1 MTRPS
6 PKHPDRNSVRPFP
19 AWAPWVFIAPF
30 ILVFSTF
37 VVWPLISSLILSTQ
51 RTFGPGLTRFIGF
64 ENFAFLLR
72 DPMFWKAAG
81 NTFVFALGSIFIQL
95 PLSLGLAMLLNRPGI
110 KGRAIYR
117 LAIFSPSLVGLVF
130 VGILFR
136 LVFEK
141 RTGLVNALLHSWIPA
156 FDPEFPWLQTY
167 VMPSLILAAL
177 WLYVGFN
184 MVYFLAALQNVPKDL
199 MEAASIDG
207 ASPWQR
213 FRHVVLPSIMPI
225 AGFVVL
231 LSTIGSFQLFE
242 LPWIILDN
250 SAGPDDRGLTIVMY
264 LYQTGFIT
272 GDLGYASAVGWVLAL
287 VLMTIAIFQRI
298 VLRRTE
304 EH

>member
-1 MTRPS
+1 MSAAPPS
-6 PKHPDRNSVRPFP
+6 PSRRSVRAFP
-19 AWAPWVFIAPF
+19 AWAPWAFIAPF
-30 ILVFSTF
+30 LVVFCTF
-37 VVWPLISSLILSTQ
+37 VIWPLISSLVLAMQ
-51 RTFGPGLTRFIGF
+51 RTYGPGYTRFVGL
-64 ENFAFLLR
+64 ENFAFLLK
-72 DPMFWKAAG
+72 DPAFWKAVR
-81 NTFVFALGSIFIQL
+81 NTVVFAAGSVFIQL
-95 PLSLGLAMLLNRPGI
+95 PLSLGLALLLNRPGLR
-110 KGRAIYR
+110 GRSIYR

-136 LVFEK
+136 LVFET
-141 RTGLVNALLHSWIPA
+141 RTGLANTLLHELFPA

-177 WLYVGFN
+177 WLYAGFN

-199 MEAASIDG
+199 LEAASIDG

-213 FRHVVLPSIMPI
+213 FRHVTLPAIMPV

-242 LPWIILDN
+242 LPWILLDN

-287 VLMTIAIFQRI
+287 MLMGIAVFQR
-298 VLRRTE
+298 LFLSRAE